1 MLKILKI
8 QDKFDQEQLCATCD
22 VPYVAHHMAY
32 RIEVDGKT
40 IGIATFF
47 MGTKA
52 GYLVQLC
59 TIPGVQDD
67 NALFITGRG
76 VLDFMER
83 CGAHEAFAI
92 GSPCS
97 ENLLREIGF
106 TLKDDLWS
114 MDVSDFFTSHKH

>member
-8 QDKFDQEQLCATCD
+8 QDKSEQEQLCSTCG

-32 RIEVDGKT
+32 RIEVDEQT

-47 MGTKA
+47 MGAKA

-59 TIPGVQDD
+59 TIPGREDD
-67 NALFITGRG
+67 NALFIAGRG

-97 ENLLREIGF
+97 DSLLREIGF
-106 TLKDDLWS
+106 TLEDDLWS
-114 MDVSDFFTSHKH
+114 MDISEFFTTHKH

>member
-8 QDKFDQEQLCATCD
+8 QDKSEQEELCAICE
-22 VPYVAHHMAY
+22 VPYVSHHMAY
-32 RIEVDGKT
+32 RIEVDDQT

-47 MGTKA
+47 MGAKA

-67 NALFITGRG
+67 NALFIAGRG

-83 CGAHEAFAI
+83 CGAREAVAI
-92 GSPCS
+92 GLPCS
-97 ENLLREIGF
+97 EDLLREIGF
-106 TLKDDLWS
+106 TFEDELWS
-114 MDVSDFFTSHKH
+114 MDISDFFTTHKH